1 MSLNSNYTPKGIP
14 VQGCYLNNLL
24 PHAVVYEHEM
34 FYTMLCIYP
43 PKARVNG
50 FEKIYQDV
58 KEKLGE
64 ALLPVYTLVPK
75 GSVRSYFVLFVR
87 K

>member
-1 MSLNSNYTPKGIP
+1 MKQNNNINTGVLVTNSHLTK
-14 VQGCYLNNLL
+14 LL
-24 PHAVVYEHEM
+24 TNSQVYEHEG
-34 FYTMLCIYP
+34 YYSILCIYP

-50 FEKIYQDV
+50 FEKIYQGV